1 MASTLKVQ
9 NIAHT
14 GGTTAMTVDSSGR
27 ILQPTKPAFSANRSS
42 SLTIDNSNATVVF
55 NAVTHNQGNHYNSSN
70 GIFTAPVSGLY
81 YLSAAIGAQI
91 SGDSRYFVIYL
102 QTSNTSYQDILLS
115 RRDNAVNTSGTTYAG
130 VNVSGVVS
138 LTANDAVRVKVEIE
152 NSSTA
157 TVTDKSCYFTG
168 YLVG

>member
-27 ILQPTKPAFSANRSS
+27 IFQPTKPSFSANRSS
-42 SLTIDNSNATVVF
+42 ALTIDNSNATVVF
-55 NAVTHNQGNHYNSSN
+55 NAVAHNQGNHYNSST

-91 SGDSRYFVIYL
+91 TGDSRYFVIYL

-138 LTANDAVRVKVEIE
+138 LTASDAVRVKVEIE